1 MLEEKYPN
9 DNSSNAS
16 VRYDV
21 QKGRASKRTKQDRK
35 LNGPPQ
41 NNPWVWLPTELL
53 NLSLIHI

>member
-1 MLEEKYPN
+1 MLEEKYLN

-35 LNGPPQ
+35 LNGPP
-41 NNPWVWLPTELL
+41 NNPWVWLTL
-53 NLSLIHI
+53 NY